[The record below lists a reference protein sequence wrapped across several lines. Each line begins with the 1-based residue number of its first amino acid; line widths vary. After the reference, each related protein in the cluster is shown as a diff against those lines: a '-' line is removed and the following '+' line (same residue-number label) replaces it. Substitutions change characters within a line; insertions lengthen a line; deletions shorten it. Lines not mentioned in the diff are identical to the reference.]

1 MSKITMGQQA
11 NENVF
16 VKYKKWIIAGL
27 SVYIVPTLI
36 LAVLFI
42 TYITYGYFGSELRS
56 HPYQQ
61 YIYGGYNVGVQDGD
75 KDKGSHRR
83 WSEEYYQNKS
93 YLDNIP
99 WLDYKEE
106 TEVLQKAVIVEKDE
120 YLAQFTGSERGEK
133 LAEMRINNIKLPMQ
147 QKLDARISNVATFY
161 TDYVEKKIKREN
173 YKGDDEY
180 NEALLHEA
188 WRPGYE
194 YGYGSGRSFG
204 EFLAK
209 KMR

>member
-1 MSKITMGQQA
+1 MSKITMGQQT
-11 NENVF
+11 NENTF

-36 LAVLFI
+36 LAGLFI

-133 LAEMRINNIKLPMQ
+133 LAEMRIKNIKLPMQ
-147 QKLDARISNVATFY
+147 QKLDERISNVATFY

-180 NEALLHEA
+180 NEALVHEA
-188 WRPGYE
+188 WRLGYE

-209 KMR
+209 KML

>member
-133 LAEMRINNIKLPMQ
+133 LAEMRINNIKLPMK

-180 NEALLHEA
+180 NEALVHEA
-188 WRPGYE
+188 WRLGYE

>member
-161 TDYVEKKIKREN
+161 TDCVEKKIKREN

-180 NEALLHEA
+180 NEALVHEA
-188 WRPGYE
+188 WRLGYE

>member
-1 MSKITMGQQA
+1 MSEITMGQRA
-11 NENVF
+11 NENIF

-42 TYITYGYFGSELRS
+42 TYITYGYFGSDLRS

-83 WSEEYYQNKS
+83 WSKEYYQNKS
-93 YLDNIP
+93 YLDDIP

-120 YLAQFTGSERGEK
+120 YLAQFTGSERGKK
-133 LAEMRINNIKLPMQ
+133 LAEMRIKNIKLPMQ

-161 TDYVEKKIKREN
+161 TDYVEEKIKREN
-173 YKGDDEY
+173 YKSDDEY
-180 NEALLHEA
+180 NEALIHEA
-188 WRPGYE
+188 WRLGYE
-194 YGYGSGRSFG
+194 YGYAKGRAFG

-209 KMR
+209 DIR